1 MGKMTTAFGN
11 AQGGKRNDDK
21 HRAFFLLIYFRI
33 DKQNKGVYNQIQEL
47 VIMCNDYLNNTW
59 K

>member
-21 HRAFFLLIYFRI
+21 HRAFFSFDIF
-33 DKQNKGVYNQIQEL
+33 QN
-47 VIMCNDYLNNTW
+47 
-59 K
+59 